1 MSSADL
7 KPLLDDMLPHIETL
21 TEKPFLFFGHSM
33 GGVLAFEMAREMK
46 RLNKKLPLKL
56 FISSTPG
63 LTTYHKREVD
73 HTLTDGELVTMFP
86 HLQSGNIPD
95 IELQQMLLK
104 MLRSDLHLLNNYAYK
119 ANDPLN
125 IPITAIHG
133 NEDLRV
139 SLKQMEKW
147 KDETSA
153 DFTVISR
160 PGGHRYI
167 ENDAEFISELL
178 KQEMTAVFKPN
189 YTS

>member
-1 MSSADL
+1 MYTDL
-7 KPLLDDMLPHIETL
+7 KPLLSDMLPQLEPL
-21 TEKPFLFFGHSM
+21 TDKPYLFFGHSM
-33 GGVLAFEMAREMK
+33 GGVIAFELAREMARM
-46 RLNKKLPLKL
+46 NKKLPLKL

-104 MLRSDLHLLNNYAYK
+104 MLRSDLHLLNNYAYQ

-153 DFTVISR
+153 NFGLISR

-167 ENDAEFISELL
+167 EHDAEFISKLIKE
-178 KQEMTAVFKPN
+178 EINNVFKPN
-189 YTS
+189 YSL